1 MMYAADSES
10 SSSPWMESLVFP
22 ENPSGV
28 IKTTQLADSNRRV
41 CDGVYLWPMYFG
53 MRDYEIPMDER
64 PDCSAWSF
72 SITKAYSATVRA
84 GFIMYKKE
92 PETSFT
98 AMVDIQRKLYS
109 MTHGLYSEWSWYG
122 QMQIWEMI
130 MSRPLDDPTSWIGA
144 YTEIMDEKWELMID
158 AFAGCP
164 VLTLTNPKAGAYAW
178 FKYEAPYI
186 GIQGGFVSSFF
197 RDVLG
202 VRTTTY
208 NWGFRGADPAD
219 FYGVGYGLQ
228 DFTRLQL
235 YRDISVYTEIARRA
249 KIVCADTTAV
259 IGDFISIDQWA
270 AGEGTTSRRMNEGYD
285 NLEERKDHLME
296 AIPDLNERQ
305 LEYLAKSH
313 KESDTIDEKARGC
326 APNFT
331 TDCLF
336 RMVGSSFQDY

>member
-1 MMYAADSES
+1 
-10 SSSPWMESLVFP
+10 
-22 ENPSGV
+22 
-28 IKTTQLADSNRRV
+28 
-41 CDGVYLWPMYFG
+41 
-53 MRDYEIPMDER
+53 MDER

-84 GFIMYKKE
+84 GFVLYKKE
-92 PETSFT
+92 PETSFK
-98 AMVDIQRKLYS
+98 AMVDIQKKLYS

-130 MSRPLDDPTSWIGA
+130 MSRPVDDPTSWIGA

-202 VRTTTY
+202 IRTTTY

-219 FYGVGYGLQ
+219 YYGVGYGEQ

-235 YRDISVYTEIARRA
+235 YRDITVYAEIARRA

-270 AGEGTTSRRMNEGYD
+270 AGEGTTERRMNEGY
-285 NLEERKDHLME
+285 NGLEERKNHLME

-313 KESDTIDEKARGC
+313 KDSDTIDEQARGC
-326 APNFT
+326 APHFT

-336 RMVGSSFQDY
+336 RMVGSSFEDY